1 MPTPLRFHNYVDNV
15 TIKLDPVTGV
25 AYATPG
31 ATQASQ
37 IINDSL
43 VAGAKVSDA
52 LDTLLGS
59 IGAGEI
65 VQKVPFNS
73 GTPFPLVL
81 GAFAAGAVI
90 NACVLAILT
99 PFDPGVRA
107 KLGTSADHGRV
118 FDVPLDAPA
127 TVQYG
132 DGSLTIFDVPDLF
145 ELFVDPS
152 AVGSALLV
160 YKVVP

>member
-1 MPTPLRFHNYVDNV
+1 MQLFFTPAPSGPYE
-15 TIKLDPVTGV
+15 
-25 AYATPG
+25 
-31 ATQASQ
+31 ASQ

-52 LDTLLGS
+52 LNTLLGS

-73 GTPFPLVL
+73 ASAFPLVL
-81 GAFAAGAVI
+81 GAFAAGAVV
-90 NACVLAILT
+90 NACVLAVLV
-99 PFDPGVRA
+99 PFGPGVRA
-107 KLGTSADHGRV
+107 RLGTAADNSRI
-118 FDVPLDAPA
+118 FDVPLDVSA

-132 DGSLTIFDVPDLF
+132 DGSLTIFDVPDLL